1 MLPSLAGLS
10 PCPVRL
16 SPKAG
21 RARRKEEVSRL
32 KGWVLVAQDA
42 FTTDRAKN
50 PSESTSILVNAAQ
63 MANGALSFNEFH
75 RWLGPVNDG
84 GAFSLHSG
92 RINAVGRCITKREVP
107 FCFSAKPR
115 ISNRVNYLIHSSL
128 PALSLCSTRLL
139 QLEMLL
145 AHR

>member
-1 MLPSLAGLS
+1 MLPSLAILS

-42 FTTDRAKN
+42 FTTDCAKN

-63 MANGALSFNEFH
+63 MANDALSFN
-75 RWLGPVNDG
+75 DG
-84 GAFSLHSG
+84 W
-92 RINAVGRCITKREVP
+92 
-107 FCFSAKPR
+107 
-115 ISNRVNYLIHSSL
+115 
-128 PALSLCSTRLL
+128 ALSMMEVLFRCTRAGST
-139 QLEMLL
+139 LL
-145 AHR
+145 AAA